1 MENERGFTLIELLVV
16 IAIIAALFG
25 VTALALG
32 GVGDGAEDAAKAAEK
47 DVVQTALDVC
57 DAISSCSISA
67 QGSAA
72 TIGPATPGFGAY
84 IRRSSRYSYTWD
96 GSGQILTQE

>member
-1 MENERGFTLIELLVV
+1 MNSERGFTLVELLVV

-25 VTALALG
+25 VTAVALS
-32 GVGDGAEDAAKAAEK
+32 GVGDGAEDAAMAAEK

-67 QGSAA
+67 QGSAV
-72 TIGPATPGFGAY
+72 TVGPASSGLGAY

-96 GSGQILTQE
+96 GSGMILTQE